1 MNWSQNNFASLALA
15 LGLGLLIGVERERR
29 KGTGPTRH
37 FAGIRTFSLVSLA
50 GALAQALNF
59 PWITLVAGML
69 VATLAVTSHMKDHS
83 KDPGVT
89 TEMALFVTFLLGML
103 AVEQPAM
110 AGACGVVVA
119 TLLAAREPLQR
130 FSTQTLSESEL
141 HDALLLAGSV
151 LIVLP
156 LAPNQPLAWL
166 GGLNPRTV
174 CLLVV
179 LIMGVQAVGHVA
191 LRLFGARMGLSL
203 SGLVAGFVSSTATI
217 AAMGARVSKNSLLHM
232 ACVAGAWFS
241 TVSTSLQVGL
251 IALVL
256 QPSSLRTLGA
266 SLACALLTALA
277 LGVCALRRSQV
288 LPEESRVRGRAFSLT
303 QSIGLAVMLSGI
315 TVAVSWVQAMFGAVA
330 TLAATALAGF
340 ADMHSPVA
348 AVMTLSSHGS
358 IDAPTL
364 WMATLLAFSTNSVSK
379 VFAAYA
385 AGGKRFGNT
394 VSLGLLAVVA
404 AAWLPWATAWLWG

>member
-1 MNWSQNNFASLALA
+1 MDWSQNNFASLALA

-50 GALAQALNF
+50 GAVAQALNF
-59 PWITLVAGML
+59 PWITLVAAVL
-69 VATLAVTSHMKDHS
+69 VALLAVISHLKDRS

-103 AVEQPAM
+103 AVEQPVM

-119 TLLAAREPLQR
+119 ALLAAREPLQR
-130 FSTQTLSESEL
+130 FSTQTLSEPEL

-156 LAPNQPLAWL
+156 LAPNQPLVWL

-191 LRLFGARMGLSL
+191 LRLFGARD
-203 SGLVAGFVSSTATI
+203 GLVAVGAGGRVCVEHRHHCRH
-217 AAMGARVSKNSLLHM
+217 GRARVSKAPELHM

-256 QPSSLRTLGA
+256 QPSALRTLGA

-277 LGVCALRRSQV
+277 LGVWAVRRSPV
-288 LPEESRVRGRAFSLT
+288 LPPESHVRGRAFS
-303 QSIGLAVMLSGI
+303 
-315 TVAVSWVQAMFGAVA
+315 
-330 TLAATALAGF
+330 
-340 ADMHSPVA
+340 
-348 AVMTLSSHGS
+348 
-358 IDAPTL
+358 
-364 WMATLLAFSTNSVSK
+364 
-379 VFAAYA
+379 
-385 AGGKRFGNT
+385 
-394 VSLGLLAVVA
+394 
-404 AAWLPWATAWLWG
+404 